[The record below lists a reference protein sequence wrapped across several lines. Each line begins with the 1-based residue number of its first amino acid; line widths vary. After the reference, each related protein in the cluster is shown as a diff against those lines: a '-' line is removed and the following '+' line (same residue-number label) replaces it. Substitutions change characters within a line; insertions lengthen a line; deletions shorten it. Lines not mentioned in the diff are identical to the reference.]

1 MSTDMQ
7 IILVLTA
14 TTCVV
19 TGVIGA
25 VVLRAVRH
33 RSLVVSI
40 VVAALVPVAAV
51 SAAVATN
58 VNAMFISQHDSTVVT
73 VALVLATCLAVA
85 LSVVLGRHVTSG
97 SQELRLALRGL
108 ADDGPGQPASA
119 GTARASAPAEL
130 THLAEELEAT
140 RVSLAHSRERERALE
155 RSRRELVAFMS
166 HDLRTPLAGLRAL
179 AEGLEDGV
187 VEDEAAALRQMR
199 HTVERMNGLVGDLFE
214 LSRLTSDEETPGPAR
229 GPVSLLELA
238 HDVVGEASEHARRH
252 RVELRLEATDDTD
265 RLAVHGD
272 ADELARA
279 LGNLVGNAVR
289 HTAPG
294 GLVTVSARRGEAGT
308 IRIAVS
314 DGCGGIDRAD
324 MPRLFDVGWR
334 ADPERGAG
342 DAGAGLGLAIA
353 KGVVESHSGR
363 ISVANV
369 EGGCRFAVELP
380 AQS

>member
-7 IILVLTA
+7 VILVLTA
-14 TTCVV
+14 TTCLV
-19 TGVIGA
+19 TGAIGA

-33 RSLVVSI
+33 RSLLVSI
-40 VVAALVPVAAV
+40 VVAALVPVVAV

-108 ADDGPGQPASA
+108 AENGPGQPPSA
-119 GTARASAPAEL
+119 GTPRASAPAEL

-140 RVSLAHSRERERALE
+140 RVTLARSRERERALE

-187 VEDEAAALRQMR
+187 VEDQAAALRQMR

-214 LSRLTSDEETPGPAR
+214 LSRLTSDEGTSGPAR

-252 RVELRLEATDDTD
+252 RVELHLEAAGDTD

-294 GLVTVSARRGEAGT
+294 GLVTVSARRGEDRS

-314 DGCGGIDRAD
+314 DGCGGIDTAD
-324 MPRLFDVGWR
+324 LPRLFDVGWR

-363 ISVANV
+363 ISVDNV

-380 AQS
+380 AQG